1 MFFETSPTHLPPFAM
16 TSVSASALTNSLN
29 RPLKQT
35 VLFLNMPTVS
45 IRESP
50 FMEELG
56 SHGGD
61 GRSAAALCTLLMEP
75 HRPAPPL
82 PPQPLLPSQPPAPP
96 PPNPG
101 WQLLSVYHAAVIDIP
116 YDALCY
122 QLGRKQL
129 AEAAVSCALRC
140 AVRGGVPCGVVWWE
154 LSSRFADVRCRVHA
168 VLVAADERVL
178 TSARVGVINNRHR
191 RQGE

>member
-1 MFFETSPTHLPPFAM
+1 MFFETSPTHLPPFAI

-82 PPQPLLPSQPPAPP
+82 PPLPRSRCSR
-96 PPNPG
+96 PN
-101 WQLLSVYHAAVIDIP
+101 
-116 YDALCY
+116 
-122 QLGRKQL
+122 
-129 AEAAVSCALRC
+129 LR
-140 AVRGGVPCGVVWWE
+140 
-154 LSSRFADVRCRVHA
+154 
-168 VLVAADERVL
+168 
-178 TSARVGVINNRHR
+178 RHR
-191 RQGE
+191 RQILAGSSCQCTMRP